1 MKKILGLSLLVLTL
15 MTACNKDESCKLSA
29 PSTVAPASE
38 IQAVK
43 DYLNSKSITATQD
56 PSGVFYVMTA
66 PGSGTAS
73 PTICSTINFKYKGSL
88 TNGNVFDN
96 SGTTAV
102 SYPLGNLIVGW
113 QKVIPLMKKGGKATL
128 YIPPSLGYG
137 PNDLKDGSGNVVIP
151 GNSILIFDIELV
163 NF

>member
-29 PSTVAPASE
+29 PSIVAPASE

-56 PSGVFYVMTA
+56 PSGVFYVITA
-66 PGSGTAS
+66 PGSGTAT
-73 PTICSTINFKYKGSL
+73 PTICSTLSFKYKGSL
-88 TNGNVFDN
+88 TNGTVFGDSN
-96 SGTTAV
+96 PDAV
-102 SYPLGNLIVGW
+102 SAPLSNLIAGW
-113 QKVIPLMKKGGKATL
+113 QKVIPIMKKGGKATL

-137 PNDLKDGSGNVVIP
+137 PNDVKDGSGKVVIP
-151 GNSILIFDIELV
+151 GNSITIFDIELV